1 MDKTLIYLSYSDS
14 FHTYLI
20 LNLSHLVLLY
30 SDYSYLYY
38 SKTRWISHP
47 GILPL

>member
-1 MDKTLIYLSYSDS
+1 
-14 FHTYLI
+14 
-20 LNLSHLVLLY
+20 LNLSHLLLLY
-30 SDYSYLYY
+30 FDYSYLYY